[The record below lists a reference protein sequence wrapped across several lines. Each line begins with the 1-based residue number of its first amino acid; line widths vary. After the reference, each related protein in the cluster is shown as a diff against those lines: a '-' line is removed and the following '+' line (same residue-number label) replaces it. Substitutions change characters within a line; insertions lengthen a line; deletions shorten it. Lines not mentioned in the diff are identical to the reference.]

1 MEQHDQYCCTALLLA
16 QVLVKLQNTCKKLNR
31 KMLKRPNIC
40 YIFEKLGVQGCQIYM
55 TFPMCQSHSTRP
67 QPIQLVP
74 TMQKKLFMSSFQAK
88 FLNWVKKSYMYMLI
102 FTCNFFV
109 LSVNQS
115 RATFGPN
122 KSPTVSPLTP
132 KKCPKWPSMGQKWQ
146 KKHCGKLRYH
156 LPLP

>member
-1 MEQHDQYCCTALLLA
+1 M
-16 QVLVKLQNTCKKLNR
+16 VLVRLQNTCKKKLNR
-31 KMLKRPNIC
+31 KMFERPNIC
-40 YIFEKLGVQGCQIYM
+40 YIFEKLWVQGCQIYM

-67 QPIQLVP
+67 QPIVIISGEIPELGE
-74 TMQKKLFMSSFQAK
+74 
-88 FLNWVKKSYMYMLI
+88 KSYMYMLI

-115 RATFGPN
+115 RAIFGPN

-132 KKCPKWPSMGQKWQ
+132 KKCPKWPSIGQKWQ
-146 KKHCGKLRYH
+146 KIQCGKLWYH